1 MDQMLMLVL
10 QEATTQMGDRE
21 GLVDGVRR
29 VECWE
34 VDEGWWENE
43 VEEADFEA
51 REPDSCLVM

>member
-1 MDQMLMLVL
+1 
-10 QEATTQMGDRE
+10 MGDRE